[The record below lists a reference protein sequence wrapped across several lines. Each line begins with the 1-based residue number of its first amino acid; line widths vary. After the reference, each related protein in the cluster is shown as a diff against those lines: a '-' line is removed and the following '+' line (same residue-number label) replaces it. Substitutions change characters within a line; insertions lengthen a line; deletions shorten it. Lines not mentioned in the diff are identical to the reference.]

1 MDLRLADFLKA
12 EKEHRGAILAP
23 YFKPY
28 ISQNPKN
35 KAVRYHSLHSE

>member
-1 MDLRLADFLKA
+1 MALRLADFLKA
-12 EKEHRGAILAP
+12 EKEHRGTILSP

-28 ISQNPKN
+28 ISQNPKI